1 MRALGYQAVDMLVER
16 LSDPSIPALRRATP
30 AETAARV
37 AGPPPGGA
45 RPFEDVLGQLEADVL
60 PFMNRA
66 DHPRF
71 FAFIP
76 SCQTFPGALGDL
88 LASALNVYVGS
99 RMEAG
104 RTRPAPLTVL
114 DWFKD
119 WLAYPESASGILVS
133 GGSAANMTALA
144 CAREAL
150 LGPMTDRVVAYVCD
164 QAHSSLARA
173 ARLLGFRPDQLR
185 VLPADARGSLRPEPL
200 ATAIDADLPAGRQPL
215 FAAGVAGA
223 TNTGRVDP

>member
-37 AGPPPGGA
+37 AGPPPDGA
-45 RPFEDVLGQLEADVL
+45 RPFEDVLAQLQADVL

-88 LASALNVYVGS
+88 IASALNVYVGS
-99 RMEAG
+99 WMEAAG
-104 RTRPAPLTVL
+104 PSQLELTVIGWVQDRL
-114 DWFKD
+114 GAPQD
-119 WLAYPESASGILVS
+119 APRGLVS
-133 GGSAANMTALA
+133 GGRAAHK
-144 CAREAL
+144 AR
-150 LGPMTDRVVAYVCD
+150 R
-164 QAHSSLARA
+164 ARA
-173 ARLLGFRPDQLR
+173 RGGPPRP
-185 VLPADARGSLRPEPL
+185 
-200 ATAIDADLPAGRQPL
+200 
-215 FAAGVAGA
+215 
-223 TNTGRVDP
+223 